1 MFRFSA
7 LLCAMAVLVTSC
19 TKDETLEPQREP
31 IAAGDEIIFGAR
43 AGFENSGNSRTV
55 YGDYTIENGKRTF
68 QAIDWVNG
76 TDLVQIYYDKGAEG
90 NNTVSYKI
98 VERKETDANGETT
111 KTFSYLQKM
120 SANGL
125 QWDSDEGDHTFY
137 AMYPAPE
144 MIKESTLAQGIK
156 MTGTTLNGYVP
167 QAQNPVSVT
176 EDANGNY
183 VATPDM
189 TYAYMAAK
197 ETVTS
202 PQSSVS
208 LTFVPIV
215 TAVEIEL
222 EVPAKVGEETGK
234 VVSVQIA
241 EIRVEGSGIAGAFT
255 ADLENWD
262 KSKSTYPTCTNIANT
277 ETVTTN
283 AIDLIQIPVWQDNK
297 PITLAA
303 GKSLTFTVFLRPG
316 TQYSDLKVSISPNGA
331 GWKGK
336 QMTGLDVKK
345 HFKTIISNVKLPAE
359 GVKIDASKWM
369 SQLDPATQMK
379 KLSLPGTGGSF
390 SYNYNSSNPGWYKQQ
405 TLTFEEQWNA
415 GIRAFEIVSDR
426 PSSASTSLGTENVK
440 CNKVSMNVTVLEVLQ
455 DLLDKVDNVDAGETS
470 PTECAVLILTY
481 QPEGNSPN
489 RNGASY
495 ASSLMAMYNGLTAT
509 QKAQIIQ
516 YKPDLT
522 LDDAKGKV
530 MIFCRINQ
538 KDENDNGDTTDKT
551 AFEIAT
557 ETLKGTNITLIDGC
571 GTGKDRWGSRGYK
584 VNGNVAYDAAN
595 TGDANKSV
603 DYYLTQQ
610 GSWTNLSWPAWSNV
624 TVPNYS
630 TSDQPMA
637 FGFKT
642 NYSDVTCWYQE
653 WARVVPETIIDPS
666 LGWYQVYK
674 EGLGVADIYPDYR
687 WYESYNEKVNAAE
700 TTFQMAISDK
710 YQSYVFINSLC
721 GYLVDKDIES
731 SYTIFTGSN
740 TGGIA
745 GNIKAL
751 ADKIN
756 PAFYQYVLGA
766 GMEQAT
772 GPTGI
777 VMMDY
782 VTNAPTEGVEYDG
795 SYLLPGVII
804 ANNFKF
810 TTTGGG
816 TSGGQTGGGAGEG
829 EGGSVGGDGDDP
841 SGGDGI

>member
-1 MFRFSA
+1 MKNMFRFSA

-43 AGFENSGNSRTV
+43 AGFENSGDSRTV
-55 YGDYTIENGKRTF
+55 YGDYTLEDGKRTF
-68 QAIDWVNG
+68 QAIDWVND
-76 TDLVQIYYDKGAEG
+76 TDLVQIYYDKGAED

-98 VERKETDANGETT
+98 VEGSETDANGETT
-111 KTFSYLQKM
+111 TFSYLQKM

-125 QWDSDEGDHTFY
+125 QWGSGDSHTFY

-176 EDANGNY
+176 EDNGNY
-183 VATPDM
+183 VAAPDM

-222 EVPAKVGEETGK
+222 EVPSTPPAGTTA
-234 VVSVQIA
+234 VVPVQIA

-255 ADLENWD
+255 ADLSSWTD
-262 KSKSTYPTCTNIANT
+262 TYPACTNIDNT

-283 AIDLIQIPVWQDNK
+283 AIDLITIPVWQNNN

-316 TQYSDLKVSISPNGA
+316 TQQYSDLKVSISPNGA
-331 GWKGK
+331 GYVGK
-336 QMTGLDVKK
+336 QMTGLNVKQ
-345 HFKTIISNVKLPAE
+345 HFKTIISNVKLPAV
-359 GVKIDASKWM
+359 GVAIDASKWM

-405 TLTFEEQWNA
+405 TLTFEDQWAA

-426 PSSASTSLGTENVK
+426 PSSASTSLGTEDVK
-440 CNKVSMNVTVLEVLQ
+440 CNKVSMGVTVLEVLQ
-455 DLLDKVDNVDAGETS
+455 DLLDKVDDVDTAAGETS

-481 QPEGNSPN
+481 QPEGAIIGNIP
-489 RNGASY
+489 RNATNY
-495 ASSLMAMYNGLTAT
+495 AKSLKVMYDDLTDT

-516 YKPDLT
+516 YTPDLT
-522 LDDAKGKV
+522 LAEAKGKV

-538 KDENDNGDTTDKT
+538 KDEDDNGSFADATD
-551 AFEIAT
+551 A
-557 ETLKGTNITLIDGC
+557 LSDTNITLIDGC

-595 TGDANKSV
+595 TSDESKSV
-603 DYYLTQQ
+603 DYYLIQPYN
-610 GSWTNLSWPAWSNV
+610 GSFPDWSNV
-624 TVPNYS
+624 TVPSS
-630 TSDQPMA
+630 TNPIN
-637 FGFKT
+637 FKFTT

-653 WARVVPETIIDPS
+653 WARVVPASLIDATRGYYYVDIQASLSNWFPS
-666 LGWYQVYK
+666 
-674 EGLGVADIYPDYR
+674 DYR
-687 WYESYNEKVNAAE
+687 WYESYNEKENAAK
-700 TTFQMAISDK
+700 TTFEMAISDN
-710 YQSYVFINSLC
+710 YPSYVFINSLC
-721 GYLVDKDIES
+721 GYLVDTAIES
-731 SYTIFTGSN
+731 SYTVFTGSN

-745 GNIKAL
+745 GNIKDL

-756 PAFYQYVLGA
+756 PAFYQFVLGA
-766 GMEQAT
+766 GLEQAT

-810 TTTGGG
+810 TTTGSG
-816 TSGGQTGGGAGEG
+816 TSGGQTGGGSDSG
-829 EGGSVGGDGDDP
+829 EGGTVGGGE
-841 SGGDGI
+841 GTEGI

>member
-1 MFRFSA
+1 MKNMFRFSA

-43 AGFENSGNSRTV
+43 AGFENSGDSRTV
-55 YGDYTIENGKRTF
+55 YGDYTIEDGKRTF
-68 QAIDWVNG
+68 QAIDWVND

-98 VERKETDANGETT
+98 VEGEETVNDETT
-111 KTFSYLQKM
+111 TFSYLQKM

-125 QWDSDEGDHTFY
+125 QWGSGDSHTFY

-176 EDANGNY
+176 ADANGNY
-183 VATPDM
+183 VAAPDM

-197 ETVTS
+197 ETVES

-222 EVPAKVGEETGK
+222 EVPSTPPTGTTA
-234 VVSVQIA
+234 VVPVQIA

-255 ADLENWD
+255 ADLSSWTG
-262 KSKSTYPTCTNIANT
+262 TYPTCTNSVNT
-277 ETVTTN
+277 GTVTTN
-283 AIDLIQIPVWQDNK
+283 AIDLIQIPVWQDNQ

-336 QMTGLDVKK
+336 QMTGLAVKQ
-345 HFKTIISNVKLPAE
+345 HFKTIISNVKLPAD

-390 SYNYNSSNPGWYKQQ
+390 SYNYDSSNPGWYKQQ
-405 TLTFEEQWNA
+405 TLTFDEQWA
-415 GIRAFEIVSDR
+415 VGIRAFEIVSDR
-426 PSSASTSLGTENVK
+426 PWSAFDDYTSPWCGDMTDQQVQ
-440 CNKVSMNVTVLEVLQ
+440 CNGEDMGVTVYEVLS
-455 DLLDKVDNVDAGETS
+455 DLLTKVTTNS
-470 PTECAVLILTY
+470 SECAVLILTY
-481 QPEGNSPN
+481 QPTGGITDIAKRHAN
-489 RNGASY
+489 RYAASLRKMY
-495 ASSLMAMYNGLTAT
+495 EDSLSAT
-509 QKAQIIQ
+509 QKQHIIQ
-516 YKPDLT
+516 YTPDLT
-522 LDDAKGKV
+522 LEQAAGNV

-538 KDENDNGDTTDKT
+538 KNESESGTFSK
-551 AFEIAT
+551 ASSILA
-557 ETLKGTNITLIDGC
+557 GTNITLIDGC

-584 VNGNVAYDAAN
+584 IGSTVAYDAAN
-595 TGDANKSV
+595 TSDTNSV
-603 DYYLTQQ
+603 DYWMQ
-610 GSWTNLSWPAWSNV
+610 SDRDFAANV
-624 TVPNYS
+624 TTPNYS
-630 TSDQPMA
+630 PGNNPMN
-637 FGFKT
+637 FGWAT
-642 NYSDVTCWYQE
+642 NYTNITCWYQE
-653 WARVVPETIIDPS
+653 WARVVD
-666 LGWYQVYK
+666 LDH
-674 EGLGVADIYPDYR
+674 LGVTSGNYYSTSSNVR
-687 WYESYNEKVNAAE
+687 WYESYSEKVNAAE
-700 TTFQMAISDK
+700 TTFKMAISDE
-710 YQSYVFINSLC
+710 YPSYIFINSLC
-721 GYLVDKDIES
+721 GYLVDKEIES

-816 TSGGQTGGGAGEG
+816 TSGGQTGGGSGSG
-829 EGGSVGGDGDDP
+829 EGGSVEGG
-841 SGGDGI
+841 GGTEGI

>member
-43 AGFENSGNSRTV
+43 AGFENGNPDSRTV
-55 YGDYTIENGKRTF
+55 YSGETYTSNGTTF
-68 QAIDWVNG
+68 ERIDWVND
-76 TDLVQIYYDKGAEG
+76 TDKVQIYYDNAAAPTSK
-90 NNTVSYKI
+90 TVEYGI
-98 VERKETDANGETT
+98 VEGSQTVDGTT
-111 KTFSYLQKM
+111 KTFSYLQKT
-120 SANGL
+120 SDVGL
-125 QWDSDEGDHTFY
+125 QWGSGNSHNFY
-137 AMYPAPE
+137 AMYPAPS
-144 MIKESTLAQGIK
+144 MIPESTLAQGVK
-156 MTGTTLNGYVP
+156 MDGATLNGIIP
-167 QAQNPVSVT
+167 EAQAPVSIT
-176 EDANGNY
+176 ATDGNY
-183 VATPDM
+183 VATPNM

-197 ETVTS
+197 TS
-202 PQSSVS
+202 LTEAAANVS
-208 LTFVPIV
+208 LNFVPIV
-215 TAVEIEL
+215 TAVQIQL
-222 EVPAKVGEETGK
+222 TVPSTVTNTDGTTGK
-234 VVSVQIA
+234 VKPVSIA
-241 EIRVEGSGIAGAFT
+241 EVRVEGTGIVGAFT
-255 ADLENWD
+255 ADL
-262 KSKSTYPTCTNIANT
+262 SKWTETYPTCTNVGDGT
-277 ETVTTN
+277 
-283 AIDLIQIPVWQDNK
+283 DRIQVPVWKDNN

-316 TQYSDLKVSISPNGA
+316 ADFENLKVSYSPTGA
-331 GWKGK
+331 GYVGK
-336 QMTGLDVKK
+336 TMSGVEIPAHL
-345 HFKTIISNVKLPAE
+345 KTVITNVKLPAT
-359 GVKIDASKWM
+359 GVAIDASKWM
-369 SQLDPATQMK
+369 SQLPEKTQMK

-405 TLTFEEQWNA
+405 TLTFEQQWAA

-440 CNKVSMNVTVLEVLQ
+440 CNKVSMGVTVLDVLKN
-455 DLLDKVDNVDAGETS
+455 LLTKVATVDTAAGETS

-495 ASSLMAMYNGLTAT
+495 ASSLKAMYDKDLKDYQG
-509 QKAQIIQ
+509 QIIQ
-516 YKPDLT
+516 YKPNLT
-522 LDDAKGKV
+522 LADAKGKV

-595 TGDANKSV
+595 TGDENNSV

-610 GSWTNLSWPAWSNV
+610 WSGITLTWPAWSNV

-630 TSDQPMA
+630 NSNQPMA

-653 WARVVPETIIDPS
+653 WARVVPETIIDTS
-666 LGWYQVYK
+666 LGWYQVYNT
-674 EGLGVADIYPDYR
+674 GLGIADVYADYR

-700 TTFQMAISDK
+700 TTFKMAISDK
-710 YQSYVFINSLC
+710 YPSYVFINSLC
-721 GYLVDKDIES
+721 GYLVDKAIES

-756 PAFYQYVLGA
+756 PAFYQFVLGA

-782 VTNAPTEGVEYDG
+782 VTNAPTEGVKYDG

-816 TSGGQTGGGAGEG
+816 TSGGQTGGGAGTG
-829 EGGSVGGDGDDP
+829 EGGSVEGG
-841 SGGDGI
+841 GGTPGI

>member
-1 MFRFSA
+1 MKNMFRFSA

-43 AGFENSGNSRTV
+43 AGFENSGDSRTV
-55 YGDYTIENGKRTF
+55 YGDYTIEDGKRTF
-68 QAIDWVNG
+68 QAIDWVND
-76 TDLVQIYYDKGAEG
+76 TDLVQIYYDKDAAG

-98 VERKETDANGETT
+98 VEGSGTDANGETT
-111 KTFSYLQKM
+111 TFSYLQKM

-125 QWDSDEGDHTFY
+125 QWGSDEGDEDSHTFY
-137 AMYPAPE
+137 AMYPATE

-176 EDANGNY
+176 EDNGNY
-183 VATPDM
+183 VAAPDM

-197 ETVTS
+197 TTVES

-222 EVPAKVGEETGK
+222 EVPSTPPAGTTA
-234 VVSVQIA
+234 VVPVQIA

-255 ADLENWD
+255 ADLSSWTG
-262 KSKSTYPTCTNIANT
+262 TYPTCTNIDNT
-277 ETVTTN
+277 EAVTTN
-283 AIDLIQIPVWQDNK
+283 AIDLITIPVWQDSK

-316 TQYSDLKVSISPNGA
+316 TQYTDLKVSISPNGA

-336 QMTGLDVKK
+336 QMTGLDVKQ
-345 HFKTIISNVKLPAE
+345 HFKTIISNVKLPAD

-405 TLTFEEQWNA
+405 TLTFEEQWAA

-426 PSSASTSLGTENVK
+426 PSSASTSLGTEDVK
-440 CNKVSMNVTVLEVLQ
+440 CNKVSMGITVLEVLQ
-455 DLLDKVDNVDAGETS
+455 DLLTKVATVDTTAGETS

-481 QPEGNSPN
+481 QPEGEVGNA
-489 RNGASY
+489 RNATSY
-495 ASSLMAMYNGLTAT
+495 AKSLKLMYDSLSEA

-516 YKPDLT
+516 YTPDLT
-522 LDDAKGKV
+522 LKKAAGNV

-538 KDENDNGDTTDKT
+538 KDEGDDGSFTDATT
-551 AFEIAT
+551 A
-557 ETLKGTNITLIDGC
+557 LSGTNITLIDGC

-595 TGDANKSV
+595 TGDESKSV

-610 GSWTNLSWPAWSNV
+610 GTWTSLTWPAWSNV

-630 TSDQPMA
+630 SSNQPMA
-637 FGFKT
+637 FGFET
-642 NYSDVTCWYQE
+642 NYSGVTCWYQE
-653 WARVVPETIIDPS
+653 WARVVPETIIDTS
-666 LGWYQVYK
+666 LGWYQVYRT
-674 EGLGVADIYPDYR
+674 GVGIADIYPDYR

-700 TTFQMAISDK
+700 TTFEMAISDK
-710 YQSYVFINSLC
+710 YPSYVFINSLC
-721 GYLVDKDIES
+721 GYLVDTAIES

-816 TSGGQTGGGAGEG
+816 TSGGQTGGGSGSG
-829 EGGSVGGDGDDP
+829 EGGTVGGGGSGDD
-841 SGGDGI
+841 GI

>member
-55 YGDYTIENGKRTF
+55 YGDYTIEDGKRTF

-76 TDLVQIYYDKGAEG
+76 TDLVQIYYDKGAND

-98 VERKETDANGETT
+98 VEGSETVNDETT
-111 KTFSYLQKM
+111 TFSYLQKM

-125 QWDSDEGDHTFY
+125 QWGSGDSHTFY

-144 MIKESTLAQGIK
+144 MIPTESTLAQGIK

-176 EDANGNY
+176 EDNGNY
-183 VATPDM
+183 VAAPDM

-197 ETVTS
+197 KTVTS

-222 EVPAKVGEETGK
+222 EVPTTPPAGTTAVK
-234 VVSVQIA
+234 SVQIA
-241 EIRVEGSGIAGAFT
+241 EIQVEGEGIAGAFT
-255 ADLENWD
+255 ADLSSWTG
-262 KSKSTYPTCTNIANT
+262 TYPTCTNIANT

-283 AIDLIQIPVWQDNK
+283 AIDQIQIAVWQDSK

-316 TQYSDLKVSISPNGA
+316 TKYTNLKVNISPNGA
-331 GWKGK
+331 GYIGK
-336 QMTGLDVKK
+336 QMTGLNINQ
-345 HFKTIISNVKLPAE
+345 HFKTIINNVKLPAA
-359 GVKIDASKWM
+359 GVAIDASKWM

-390 SYNYNSSNPGWYKQQ
+390 SYSYSDENDNPSWYKQQ
-405 TLTFEEQWNA
+405 TLTFEEQWAA

-426 PSSASTSLGTENVK
+426 PSSASTSLGSQNVK
-440 CNKVSMNVTVLEVLQ
+440 CNKVSMGVTVLQVLQ
-455 DLLDKVDNVDAGETS
+455 NLLAKVATVDTEAGETS

-481 QPEGNSPN
+481 QPEGVWGNA
-489 RNGASY
+489 RNASNY
-495 ASSLMAMYNGLTAT
+495 AKSLKLMYDGLTAT

-516 YKPDLT
+516 YTPDLT
-522 LDDAKGKV
+522 LEKAKGNV

-538 KDENDNGDTTDKT
+538 KDEPEDGSFTDATT
-551 AFEIAT
+551 
-557 ETLKGTNITLIDGC
+557 TLAGTNITLIDGC

-595 TGDANKSV
+595 TGDADKSV

-610 GSWTNLSWPAWSNV
+610 GSWTDLTWPAWSNV

-630 TSDQPMA
+630 NSNQPMA
-637 FGFKT
+637 FGFPT
-642 NYSDVTCWYQE
+642 NYSAVTCWYQE

-674 EGLGVADIYPDYR
+674 TGAGIADIYADYR

-700 TTFQMAISDK
+700 TTFEMAISDK
-710 YQSYVFINSLC
+710 YPSYVFINSLC
-721 GYLVDKDIES
+721 GYLVDTAIES

-756 PAFYQYVLGA
+756 PAFYQYVLSA

-782 VTNAPTEGVEYDG
+782 VTKAPTDGVEYDG

-816 TSGGQTGGGAGEG
+816 TSGGQTGGGSGSG
-829 EGGSVGGDGDDP
+829 EGGSVGGV
-841 SGGDGI
+841 GGTEGI

>member
-7 LLCAMAVLVTSC
+7 LLCAMALFVTSC
-19 TKDETLEPQREP
+19 TKDETAEPFNP
-31 IAAGDEIIFGAR
+31 TPVTGEIQFGAR

-55 YGDYTIENGKRTF
+55 YGAYTYSSEDGKRIF
-68 QAIDWVNG
+68 QAIDWVND
-76 TDLVQIYYDKGAEG
+76 TDLVQIYYDQGAEG

-98 VERKETDANGETT
+98 VEGSETVNDET

-125 QWDSDEGDHTFY
+125 QWGSGTGDHTFY

-144 MIKESTLAQGIK
+144 MIKESTLAQGIN

-176 EDANGNY
+176 KDANGNY
-183 VATPDM
+183 VAAPDM

-197 ETVTS
+197 ETVKS
-202 PQSSVS
+202 PQGSVP

-222 EVPAKVGEETGK
+222 VVPETAGGGTG
-234 VVSVQIA
+234 VVVPVQIA
-241 EIRVEGSGIAGAFT
+241 EIKVEGSGIAGAFT
-255 ADLENWD
+255 ADLLSWTG
-262 KSKSTYPTCTNIANT
+262 TYPACTNIANT

-283 AIDLIQIPVWQDNK
+283 AIDLITIPVWQDSK
-297 PITLAA
+297 PITLTA

-316 TQYSDLKVSISPNGA
+316 TKYTNLKVSISPNGA
-331 GWKGK
+331 GYVGK
-336 QMTGLDVKK
+336 QMTGLNINQ
-345 HFKTIISNVKLPAE
+345 HFKTIINNVKLPAV
-359 GVKIDASKWM
+359 GVAIDASKWM

-405 TLTFEEQWNA
+405 TLTFEQQWAA
-415 GIRAFEIVSDR
+415 GIRAFEIVSER
-426 PSSASTSLGTENVK
+426 PSSASTSLGTEKVK
-440 CNKVSMNVTVLEVLQ
+440 CNKVSMGVTVLEVLQ
-455 DLLDKVDNVDAGETS
+455 DLLDKVDDVDTAAGETS

-481 QPEGNSPN
+481 QPEGSGRARNATNYANS
-489 RNGASY
+489 
-495 ASSLMAMYNGLTAT
+495 LKVMYNGLTDT

-522 LDDAKGKV
+522 LKEAKGKV

-538 KDENDNGDTTDKT
+538 KDESDNGSFADATT
-551 AFEIAT
+551 A
-557 ETLKGTNITLIDGC
+557 LSGTNITLIDGC

-595 TGDANKSV
+595 TGDADKSV
-603 DYYLTQQ
+603 DYYLTQT
-610 GSWTNLSWPAWSNV
+610 GSVGNWSWPAWSNV

-653 WARVVPETIIDPS
+653 WARVVPETIIDTS
-666 LGWYQVYK
+666 LGWYQVYNT
-674 EGLGVADIYPDYR
+674 GLGILDIYADYR

-700 TTFQMAISDK
+700 TTFKMAISDK
-710 YQSYVFINSLC
+710 YPSYVFINSLC
-721 GYLVDKDIES
+721 GYLVDTAIES

-756 PAFYQYVLGA
+756 PAFYQFVLGA

-816 TSGGQTGGGAGEG
+816 TSGGQTGGGSGSG
-829 EGGSVGGDGDDP
+829 EGGSVGGGE
-841 SGGDGI
+841 GTEGI

>member
-1 MFRFSA
+1 MKNMFRFSA
-7 LLCAMAVLVTSC
+7 LLCAMALFVTSC
-19 TKDETLEPQREP
+19 TKDETAEPFNP
-31 IAAGDEIIFGAR
+31 TPVTGEIQFGAR
-43 AGFENSGNSRTV
+43 AGFENSGDSRTV
-55 YGDYTIENGKRTF
+55 YSGEPYTKDGKTF

-98 VERKETDANGETT
+98 VEGSETVNDETT
-111 KTFSYLQKM
+111 TFSYLQKM

-125 QWDSDEGDHTFY
+125 QWGSGDSHTFY

-144 MIKESTLAQGIK
+144 MIPTESTLAQGIK

-183 VATPDM
+183 VAAPDM

-222 EVPAKVGEETGK
+222 EVPSTPPTGTTA
-234 VVSVQIA
+234 VVPVQIA

-255 ADLENWD
+255 ADLSSW
-262 KSKSTYPTCTNIANT
+262 KGTYPTCTNSVNT
-277 ETVTTN
+277 GTVTTN
-283 AIDLIQIPVWQDNK
+283 AIDQIQIPVWLDQK
-297 PITLAA
+297 PITLTG

-316 TQYSDLKVSISPNGA
+316 TKYTDLKVSISPNGA

-336 QMTGLDVKK
+336 QMTGLDVKQ
-345 HFKTIISNVKLPAE
+345 HFKTIISNVKLPAD

-390 SYNYNSSNPGWYKQQ
+390 SHNYKSSNPGWYKQQ
-405 TLTFEEQWNA
+405 TLTFEEQWAA

-426 PSSASTSLGTENVK
+426 PSSASTSLGSQHVK
-440 CNKVSMNVTVLEVLQ
+440 CNKVSMGVTVLEVLQ
-455 DLLDKVDNVDAGETS
+455 NLLTKVATVDTAAGETR

-481 QPEGNSPN
+481 QPEGVWGNA
-489 RNGASY
+489 RNASNY
-495 ASSLMAMYNGLTAT
+495 AKSLKLMYDGLTAT

-516 YKPDLT
+516 YTPDLT
-522 LDDAKGKV
+522 LDEAKGNV

-538 KDENDNGDTTDKT
+538 KDEPEDGSFTDATT
-551 AFEIAT
+551 
-557 ETLKGTNITLIDGC
+557 TLAGTNITLIDGC

-595 TGDANKSV
+595 TGDADKSV

-610 GSWTNLSWPAWSNV
+610 GSWTDLTWPAWSNV

-630 TSDQPMA
+630 NSNQPMA
-637 FGFKT
+637 FGFNT

-653 WARVVPETIIDPS
+653 WARVVPETIIDTS

-674 EGLGVADIYPDYR
+674 TGAGIADIYADYR
-687 WYESYNEKVNAAE
+687 WYESYSEKLNAAE
-700 TTFQMAISDK
+700 TTFEMAISDK
-710 YQSYVFINSLC
+710 YPSYVFINSLC
-721 GYLVDKDIES
+721 GYLVDTAIES

-756 PAFYQYVLGA
+756 PAFYQYVLSA

-782 VTNAPTEGVEYDG
+782 VTNAPTAGVEYDG

-816 TSGGQTGGGAGEG
+816 TSGGQTGGGSDSG
-829 EGGSVGGDGDDP
+829 EGGSVGGGE
-841 SGGDGI
+841 GTEGI